1 MPRTVLP
8 PPMGQPLLPDVPNW
22 AWHEYGM
29 RVGFWRFVE
38 VLGSAQAQGD
48 LRAQRLRL
56 STSIR
61 EACQAALDAGWDF
74 MGHGFVQRPMHRVD
88 DQRAAIADTIE
99 AIRDFTG
106 KPPRGWESP
115 GLTETDETLD
125 LLAEA
130 GIEYVA
136 DWVLDDQPVPLRTRA
151 GTIVSVPY
159 TVEINDVVISAVQQ
173 QPSDEILR
181 RGRDQFDR
189 LYLDGAKA
197 PRVMAIS
204 IHPYLTGV
212 PHRIKYLE
220 MLYDYIL
227 GHDGV
232 VMWTGAEILTGIAAR
247 SDARVSAVRTMTN
260 RRPGMAGTAARCP
273 ATSCWSRDSLRQP
286 RCAGRGDVR
295 HLARLQM
302 MFNATCRS
310 GALRRPAG
318 TGRTHSPGRRHGTP
332 T

>member
-1 MPRTVLP
+1 MTNDPGHSVRARAPYVPIHKRPKLVLPNKAKVAVWTIVNVENWSPLGAMPRTVLP

-29 RVGFWRFVE
+29 RVGFWRFLD
-38 VLGSAQAQGD
+38 VLNKRG
-48 LRAQRLRL
+48 LRPTFAVNGTAIELY
-56 STSIR
+56 R
-61 EACQAALDAGWDF
+61 EACEAARDADWDF
-74 MGHGFVQRPMHRVD
+74 MGHGFVQKPMHRID
-88 DQRAAIADTIE
+88 DQRKAIADTVA
-99 AIRDFTG
+99 AIKAFTG
-106 KPPRGWESP
+106 TSPRGWESP

-136 DWVLDDQPVPLRTRA
+136 DWVMDEQPVTLTTKHGP
-151 GTIVSVPY
+151 IVSVPY
-159 TVEINDVVISAVQQ
+159 TVEINDVVISAVEK
-173 QPSDEILR
+173 QPSDEIFR

-189 LYLDGAKA
+189 LHLDGATA

-232 VMWTGAEILTGIAAR
+232 VMWTGAEILDWYR
-247 SDARVSAVRTMTN
+247 SQVR
-260 RRPGMAGTAARCP
+260 
-273 ATSCWSRDSLRQP
+273 
-286 RCAGRGDVR
+286 
-295 HLARLQM
+295 
-302 MFNATCRS
+302 
-310 GALRRPAG
+310 
-318 TGRTHSPGRRHGTP
+318 
-332 T
+332 

>member
-1 MPRTVLP
+1 MTNDTGHSVRGRAPYLPIHKRPRLVLPNNARVAVWTIVNVENWSPLAAMPRTVLP

-29 RVGFWRFVE
+29 RVGFWRFLEALNKRDIRPTFAVNGTAIE
-38 VLGSAQAQGD
+38 LY
-48 LRAQRLRL
+48 
-56 STSIR
+56 R
-61 EACQAALDAGWDF
+61 EACEAALKAGWDF
-74 MGHGFVQRPMHRVD
+74 MGHGFVQKPMHRVD
-88 DQRAAIADTIE
+88 DQRQVIADTIA
-99 AIRDFTG
+99 AIKAFTG

-136 DWVLDDQPVPLRTRA
+136 DWVMDEQPVTLATKHGPV
-151 GTIVSVPY
+151 VSVPY
-159 TVEINDVVISAVQQ
+159 TVEINDVVISAVEK
-173 QPSDEILR
+173 QPSDEIFR

-189 LYLDGAKA
+189 LYADGATA

-227 GHDGV
+227 GHDDKQGGV
-232 VMWTGAEILTGIAAR
+232 VMWTGAEIL
-247 SDARVSAVRTMTN
+247 D
-260 RRPGMAGTAARCP
+260 
-273 ATSCWSRDSLRQP
+273 WY
-286 RCAGRGDVR
+286 RGQVK
-295 HLARLQM
+295 
-302 MFNATCRS
+302 
-310 GALRRPAG
+310 
-318 TGRTHSPGRRHGTP
+318 
-332 T
+332 

>member
-1 MPRTVLP
+1 MSSDLGNSVRGRAPYLPIHKRPKLALPGDARVAVWTIVNVENWSPAGAMPRTVLP
-8 PPMGQPLLPDVPNW
+8 PPMGVPLLPDVPNW

-29 RVGFWRFVE
+29 RVGFWRFLETLNARNLKATFAVN
-38 VLGSAQAQGD
+38 GTACD
-48 LRAQRLRL
+48 LY
-56 STSIR
+56 R
-61 EACQAALDAGWDF
+61 EACEAAHEAGWDF
-74 MGHGFVQRPMHRVD
+74 MGHGWVQKPMHKVE
-88 DQRAAIADTIE
+88 DQQSAIADTIR

-136 DWVLDDQPVPLRTRA
+136 DWVMDEQPLPLKTA
-151 GTIVSVPY
+151 HGEIVSVPY
-159 TVEINDVVISAVQQ
+159 TVEINDVVMSAVQQ
-173 QPSDEILR
+173 QPSDEIFR

-189 LYLDGAKA
+189 LYLDGKTA

-227 GHDGV
+227 GHEGV
-232 VMWTGAEILTGIAAR
+232 VMWTGAEIL
-247 SDARVSAVRTMTN
+247 DWYRTQV
-260 RRPGMAGTAARCP
+260 P
-273 ATSCWSRDSLRQP
+273 ATR
-286 RCAGRGDVR
+286 
-295 HLARLQM
+295 
-302 MFNATCRS
+302 
-310 GALRRPAG
+310 
-318 TGRTHSPGRRHGTP
+318 
-332 T
+332 